1 MNKGFLSKEGEC
13 PMNNSLKEKKSVLDW
28 IEYGGNKLPHPV
40 TIFLIFTLLVVII
53 SHIAYLFGVNV
64 TYAGM
69 NPDTG
74 KREELTVEVM
84 SLLTTDGIR
93 FIFTGVVEHFTT
105 FVALGP
111 VLVAMLGV
119 GVAEKSGYISALMTN
134 VVTKAPKKFVTP
146 IVVFMGVM
154 SNIAASVGYVVLVPL
169 GAIIFLGFRRHPL
182 AGLAAAFAGVAGGYS
197 ANLLIGTNDP
207 LLAGITTEAA
217 AILDTTY
224 IVDATDNWYFM
235 LASTFLIVILG
246 TLITDK
252 VIEPRLGK
260 YDFSKSDIQPD
271 EEINK
276 VEKRALRWSNISAII
291 TVLLVLALV
300 AFPSSPLRGDDGGII
315 GSPFISSIIF
325 IMMLV
330 FLVPGLVYGVMT
342 KEIKNDKDA
351 VKLMDSSIETMAGF
365 IVLIF
370 FAAQFVALFTYSN
383 LGTVIAVN
391 GANLLE
397 KLDIGVVPILVI
409 FILLSAL
416 IDIVIAADSAKWAIM
431 APIFVPMFMQL
442 GISPEVSQAAY
453 RIGDSTTNV
462 VSPLMPFFP
471 LIVAFSQRYGRENGI
486 GTVVSLMLPYSIIF
500 LISWTI
506 LFVIWYLFGIPF
518 GPGASNTY

>member
-1 MNKGFLSKEGEC
+1 
-13 PMNNSLKEKKSVLDW
+13 
-28 IEYGGNKLPHPV
+28 
-40 TIFLIFTLLVVII
+40 
-53 SHIAYLFGVNV
+53 
-64 TYAGM
+64 
-69 NPDTG
+69 
-74 KREELTVEVM
+74 
-84 SLLTTDGIR
+84 
-93 FIFTGVVEHFTT
+93 
-105 FVALGP
+105 
-111 VLVAMLGV
+111 
-119 GVAEKSGYISALMTN
+119 MTN

-276 VEKRALRWSNISAII
+276 VEKRALRWSNVSAII

-300 AFPSSPLRGDDGGII
+300 AFPTSPLRGDDGGII

-431 APIFVPMFMQL
+431 AP
-442 GISPEVSQAAY
+442 
-453 RIGDSTTNV
+453 
-462 VSPLMPFFP
+462 
-471 LIVAFSQRYGRENGI
+471 
-486 GTVVSLMLPYSIIF
+486 F
-500 LISWTI
+500 LYQC
-506 LFVIWYLFGIPF
+506 LC
-518 GPGASNTY
+518 N

>member
-1 MNKGFLSKEGEC
+1 
-13 PMNNSLKEKKSVLDW
+13 
-28 IEYGGNKLPHPV
+28 
-40 TIFLIFTLLVVII
+40 
-53 SHIAYLFGVNV
+53 
-64 TYAGM
+64 
-69 NPDTG
+69 
-74 KREELTVEVM
+74 
-84 SLLTTDGIR
+84 
-93 FIFTGVVEHFTT
+93 
-105 FVALGP
+105 
-111 VLVAMLGV
+111 
-119 GVAEKSGYISALMTN
+119 
-134 VVTKAPKKFVTP
+134 
-146 IVVFMGVM
+146 
-154 SNIAASVGYVVLVPL
+154 
-169 GAIIFLGFRRHPL
+169 
-182 AGLAAAFAGVAGGYS
+182 
-197 ANLLIGTNDP
+197 
-207 LLAGITTEAA
+207 
-217 AILDTTY
+217 
-224 IVDATDNWYFM
+224 M

-276 VEKRALRWSNISAII
+276 VEKRALRWSNVSAII

-300 AFPSSPLRGDDGGII
+300 AFPTSPLRGDDGGII

-486 GTVVSLMLPYSIIF
+486 GTVVSLMLPYSIVF

>member
-1 MNKGFLSKEGEC
+1 
-13 PMNNSLKEKKSVLDW
+13 
-28 IEYGGNKLPHPV
+28 
-40 TIFLIFTLLVVII
+40 
-53 SHIAYLFGVNV
+53 
-64 TYAGM
+64 
-69 NPDTG
+69 
-74 KREELTVEVM
+74 
-84 SLLTTDGIR
+84 
-93 FIFTGVVEHFTT
+93 
-105 FVALGP
+105 
-111 VLVAMLGV
+111 
-119 GVAEKSGYISALMTN
+119 
-134 VVTKAPKKFVTP
+134 
-146 IVVFMGVM
+146 
-154 SNIAASVGYVVLVPL
+154 
-169 GAIIFLGFRRHPL
+169 
-182 AGLAAAFAGVAGGYS
+182 
-197 ANLLIGTNDP
+197 
-207 LLAGITTEAA
+207 
-217 AILDTTY
+217 
-224 IVDATDNWYFM
+224 
-235 LASTFLIVILG
+235 
-246 TLITDK
+246 
-252 VIEPRLGK
+252 
-260 YDFSKSDIQPD
+260 
-271 EEINK
+271 
-276 VEKRALRWSNISAII
+276 
-291 TVLLVLALV
+291 
-300 AFPSSPLRGDDGGII
+300 
-315 GSPFISSIIF
+315 
-325 IMMLV
+325 MMLV

>member
-1 MNKGFLSKEGEC
+1 
-13 PMNNSLKEKKSVLDW
+13 
-28 IEYGGNKLPHPV
+28 
-40 TIFLIFTLLVVII
+40 
-53 SHIAYLFGVNV
+53 
-64 TYAGM
+64 
-69 NPDTG
+69 
-74 KREELTVEVM
+74 
-84 SLLTTDGIR
+84 
-93 FIFTGVVEHFTT
+93 
-105 FVALGP
+105 
-111 VLVAMLGV
+111 
-119 GVAEKSGYISALMTN
+119 
-134 VVTKAPKKFVTP
+134 
-146 IVVFMGVM
+146 
-154 SNIAASVGYVVLVPL
+154 
-169 GAIIFLGFRRHPL
+169 
-182 AGLAAAFAGVAGGYS
+182 
-197 ANLLIGTNDP
+197 
-207 LLAGITTEAA
+207 
-217 AILDTTY
+217 
-224 IVDATDNWYFM
+224 
-235 LASTFLIVILG
+235 G

-276 VEKRALRWSNISAII
+276 VEKRALRWSNVSAII

-300 AFPSSPLRGDDGGII
+300 AFPTSPLRGDDGGII

-397 KLDIGVVPILVI
+397 KLDTGVVPILVI

-518 GPGASNTY
+518 GP

>member
-1 MNKGFLSKEGEC
+1 
-13 PMNNSLKEKKSVLDW
+13 MNNELKEKRSVLDW

-40 TIFLIFTLLVVII
+40 TIFLIFTLLVIII
-53 SHIAYLFGVNV
+53 SHIAHLFGVTV
-64 TYAGM
+64 SYTGM
-69 NPDTG
+69 NPETG
-74 KREELTVEVM
+74 NREELNVEVV

-93 FIFTGVVEHFTT
+93 FIFTSVVENFTT

-119 GVAEKSGYISALMTN
+119 GVAEKTGYISALMTN
-134 VVTKAPKKFVTP
+134 VVTKAPKKFITP

-154 SNIAASVGYVVLVPL
+154 SNVAASVGYVVLVPL

-217 AILDTTY
+217 AILDTSY
-224 IVDATDNWYFM
+224 VVEATDNWYFM
-235 LASTFLIVILG
+235 FASTFLIVILG
-246 TLITDK
+246 TIITDK
-252 VIEPRLGK
+252 VIEPRLGA
-260 YDFSKSDIQPD
+260 YDFDKDQNSSNEDLSKR
-271 EEINK
+271 ETK
-276 VEKRALRWSNISAII
+276 ALRWANVAAVLTII
-291 TVLLVLALV
+291 GILLLV

-330 FLVPGLVYGVMT
+330 FLIPGLVYGVINKT
-342 KEIKNDKDA
+342 IKNDKDA
-351 VKLMDSSIETMAGF
+351 VQLMDSSISTMAGF

-391 GANLLE
+391 GAQLLE
-397 KLDIGVVPILVI
+397 SMDIGVIPVLVTFILV
-409 FILLSAL
+409 SAI

-442 GISPEVSQAAY
+442 GIAPEVSQAAY

-462 VSPLMPFFP
+462 ISPLMPFFP
-471 LIVAFSQRYGRENGI
+471 LIVAFAQRYGKNNGI

-500 LISWTI
+500 LIAWII
-506 LFVIWYLFGIPF
+506 LFVVWYLFGIPL
-518 GPGASNTY
+518 GPGASISY

>member
-1 MNKGFLSKEGEC
+1 
-13 PMNNSLKEKKSVLDW
+13 MNNSLKEKRSILDW

-40 TIFLIFTLLVVII
+40 TIFLIFTLLVIII
-53 SHIAYLFGVNV
+53 SHIAYLFGVTV
-64 TYAGM
+64 SYTGV
-69 NPDTG
+69 NPETG
-74 KREELTVEVM
+74 NQEELNVEVV
-84 SLLTTDGIR
+84 SLLTADGIR
-93 FIFTGVVEHFTT
+93 YIFTSVVENFTT

-134 VVTKAPKKFVTP
+134 VVTKAPKKFITP

-154 SNIAASVGYVVLVPL
+154 SNVAASVGYVVLVPL

-217 AILDTTY
+217 AILDTSY
-224 IVDATDNWYFM
+224 IVEATDNWYFM
-235 LASTFLIVILG
+235 FASTFLIVILG
-246 TLITDK
+246 TIITDK
-252 VIEPRLGK
+252 VIEPRLGA
-260 YDFSKSDIQPD
+260 YNFDNDQNSPD
-271 EEINK
+271 DNLTSRETK
-276 VEKRALRWSNISAII
+276 ALRWANVAAVLTII
-291 TVLLVLALV
+291 GILALV
-300 AFPSSPLRGDDGGII
+300 AFPNSPLRGDDGGII

-330 FLVPGLVYGVMT
+330 FLIPGLVYGFINKT
-342 KEIKNDKDA
+342 IKNDKDA
-351 VKLMDSSIETMAGF
+351 VQLMDSSISTMAGF

-391 GANLLE
+391 GAQLLE
-397 KLDIGVVPILVI
+397 SMDIGVIPVLITFILV
-409 FILLSAL
+409 SAI

-442 GISPEVSQAAY
+442 GIAPEVSQAAY

-471 LIVAFSQRYGRENGI
+471 LIVAFAQRYGKNNGI

-500 LISWTI
+500 LIAWII
-506 LFVIWYLFGIPF
+506 LFVVWYLFGIPF
-518 GPGASNTY
+518 GPGASISY

>member
-1 MNKGFLSKEGEC
+1 
-13 PMNNSLKEKKSVLDW
+13 
-28 IEYGGNKLPHPV
+28 
-40 TIFLIFTLLVVII
+40 
-53 SHIAYLFGVNV
+53 
-64 TYAGM
+64 
-69 NPDTG
+69 
-74 KREELTVEVM
+74 
-84 SLLTTDGIR
+84 
-93 FIFTGVVEHFTT
+93 
-105 FVALGP
+105 
-111 VLVAMLGV
+111 
-119 GVAEKSGYISALMTN
+119 
-134 VVTKAPKKFVTP
+134 
-146 IVVFMGVM
+146 
-154 SNIAASVGYVVLVPL
+154 
-169 GAIIFLGFRRHPL
+169 
-182 AGLAAAFAGVAGGYS
+182 
-197 ANLLIGTNDP
+197 
-207 LLAGITTEAA
+207 
-217 AILDTTY
+217 
-224 IVDATDNWYFM
+224 
-235 LASTFLIVILG
+235 
-246 TLITDK
+246 
-252 VIEPRLGK
+252 
-260 YDFSKSDIQPD
+260 
-271 EEINK
+271 
-276 VEKRALRWSNISAII
+276 
-291 TVLLVLALV
+291 
-300 AFPSSPLRGDDGGII
+300 
-315 GSPFISSIIF
+315 
-325 IMMLV
+325 
-330 FLVPGLVYGVMT
+330 MT